1 MMTIRKT
8 ESLDGIL
15 GAAHLVRIVAEYTP
29 LGSIG
34 NSSRN
39 VAGKPWLQQW
49 LKEGISDAKSPTS
62 RGKLLKIWT
71 QVDYI
76 GLKKT

>member
-39 VAGKPWLQQW
+39 VAGKPWLQQ
-49 LKEGISDAKSPTS
+49 
-62 RGKLLKIWT
+62 
-71 QVDYI
+71 
-76 GLKKT
+76 